1 VNISE
6 QPFIIK
12 LGFSSGPTHFVK
24 RRRLIARVTS
34 VTEICGIFRTS
45 EQVKSELF
53 GELNNNNNN
62 NNNNNVRIAKLVTWM
77 STDWLI
83 RIRLLNLE
91 FFVFISE
98 LRTGA
103 EPRQLRNLFLRV

>member
-12 LGFSSGPTHFVK
+12 LGISSGTKHFVE
-24 RRRLIARVTS
+24 RRRLNARVTS

-53 GELNNNNNN
+53 GELK
-62 NNNNNVRIAKLVTWM
+62 RELTQEEAAEIERKWSAKASVINCGSVIILSPT
-77 STDWLI
+77 
-83 RIRLLNLE
+83 
-91 FFVFISE
+91 
-98 LRTGA
+98 
-103 EPRQLRNLFLRV
+103 